1 MGMPQ
6 EGRKLKR
13 RLAFGLALPAL
24 ILVAGCKSSALSK
37 ARKEFYSGNYEKADR
52 LLSKKT
58 KTRHNRLLYL
68 VERGVVLHTDGRYEA
83 SNKVFLEAA
92 EFARDLETASATRWT
107 ASLATNDRAKVYRGE
122 KFERVLIH
130 TYLSMNFLLLEN
142 YESALVEAKR
152 VLKQLE
158 ENEDAFLGQPFPRYL
173 VALCFELL
181 GEYQDAYIEY
191 QKVYED
197 VPDFIGL
204 KRELV
209 RMAALLGRGEDLQK
223 WQKLPGPNVSL
234 KDATSEVIFFVQT
247 GKGPE
252 KVSDEMFVPPSHRY
266 TIPTFSSLYSRTRY
280 GIVFHG
286 DKELGRSYQLLDV
299 SIVAQ
304 ASLDQRLGKAKFKE
318 AIRKGAQEVIALQT
332 DNLLAEVLVRM
343 SFFAI
348 SKADTRSWET
358 LPGNFQI
365 VRIRLSPGTY
375 DFTVSFVDSAEQEV
389 KKVRLEAI
397 KVPKERPAN
406 LSVRVSE

>member
-1 MGMPQ
+1 
-6 EGRKLKR
+6 
-13 RLAFGLALPAL
+13 
-24 ILVAGCKSSALSK
+24 
-37 ARKEFYSGNYEKADR
+37 
-52 LLSKKT
+52 
-58 KTRHNRLLYL
+58 
-68 VERGVVLHTDGRYEA
+68 
-83 SNKVFLEAA
+83 
-92 EFARDLETASATRWT
+92 
-107 ASLATNDRAKVYRGE
+107 DRAKVYRGE

-197 VPDFIGL
+197 VPEFIGL

-304 ASLDQRLGKAKFKE
+304 ASL
-318 AIRKGAQEVIALQT
+318 
-332 DNLLAEVLVRM
+332 
-343 SFFAI
+343 
-348 SKADTRSWET
+348 
-358 LPGNFQI
+358 
-365 VRIRLSPGTY
+365 
-375 DFTVSFVDSAEQEV
+375 
-389 KKVRLEAI
+389 
-397 KVPKERPAN
+397 
-406 LSVRVSE
+406 